1 MAGYNNRNG
10 GAGPAGYA
18 TKADV
23 ILQREA
29 EISGKIDML
38 LAAEKGNAGADALSD
53 KIATEAAYISKQ
65 NSAIFEKLVQEN
77 EKLRR
82 EMSYIAAQCENIFTR
97 LSGMISALEAKVDAA
112 AVDYDKV
119 ADAVS
124 ERFYASSDE
133 EEVTFDDEVAPA
145 AYTEETGD

>member
-10 GAGPAGYA
+10 GTGPAGYA

-65 NSAIFEKLVQEN
+65 NSAIFAN
-77 EKLRR
+77 
-82 EMSYIAAQCENIFTR
+82 AAGNFRTTR
-97 LSGMISALEAKVDAA
+97 VSPLSN
-112 AVDYDKV
+112 
-119 ADAVS
+119 
-124 ERFYASSDE
+124 FSS
-133 EEVTFDDEVAPA
+133 V
-145 AYTEETGD
+145 